1 MLVFVIKSIFL
12 LLKKDDI
19 CTLDNCFVTEICY
32 KVEKY
37 FLTCIYRS
45 PSQSHDEFESFCV
58 NFDLVLNNINDE
70 FPLSSIVTGY
80 INALCSS
87 WSKNDYT
94 NSAGQGIGSLVSS
107 TGYVQMFDKP
117 TSGVINSMSYKD
129 LIFFTNENIISN
141 HRDDV
146 TIC

>member
-1 MLVFVIKSIFL
+1 MFAPQTTVSWRKSVPKLKSIP
-12 LLKKDDI
+12 
-19 CTLDNCFVTEICY
+19 
-32 KVEKY
+32 
-37 FLTCIYRS
+37 LTCIYSS
-45 PSQSHDEFESFCV
+45 PSQSHDQFENFCV

-87 WSKNDYT
+87 WSKNGIT
-94 NSAGQGIGSLVSS
+94 NSSGQETDSLESS

-117 TSGVINSMSYKD
+117 TYGVINSMSYTD
-129 LIFFTNENIISN
+129 LIFCKSKNIISN

-146 TIC
+146 TIF